1 MGTWNVRF
9 INQGK
14 LDVVKQEMARISIS
28 ILGISE
34 LKWMAMG
41 EFNSDD
47 YYIRDS
53 VVAQIVKSPPEMWE
67 TWV

>member
-14 LDVVKQEMARISIS
+14 FDVVKQEMARISIS
-28 ILGISE
+28 ILGSSE
-34 LKWMAMG
+34 LKWMAMS

-53 VVAQIVKSPPEMWE
+53 AVAQIVKSPPEMWE
-67 TWV
+67 T

>member
-14 LDVVKQEMARISIS
+14 FDVVMQEMARISIS
-28 ILGISE
+28 ILGSSE
-34 LKWMAMG
+34 LKWMAMS

-53 VVAQIVKSPPEMWE
+53 AVAQIVKSPPEMWE
-67 TWV
+67 T

>member
-1 MGTWNVRF
+1 MGTCNVRF

-14 LDVVKQEMARISIS
+14 FNMVKQEMARISIS

-34 LKWMAMG
+34 LKWMAMS
-41 EFNSDD
+41 EFYSDD
-47 YYIRDS
+47 YYFRDS

-67 TWV
+67 T

>member
-14 LDVVKQEMARISIS
+14 FDVVKQEMARISIS

-34 LKWMAMG
+34 LKWMAMS

>member
-1 MGTWNVRF
+1 MGTCNVRF

-14 LDVVKQEMARISIS
+14 FNMVKQEMARISIS

-34 LKWMAMG
+34 LKWMAMS
-41 EFNSDD
+41 EFYSDD

-67 TWV
+67 T